1 MLTFPGFRRAAVLVP
16 LLHAPDG
23 LHLLFTVRSS
33 SLSNHA
39 GQIAFPGGRLDAGE
53 TPAQAALRETFE
65 ETGLRAAEGAI
76 LGPLYDQPSPARYLV
91 TPLVAVLAWPQ
102 PLRPNPLEVADVFT
116 VPLRD
121 LLALSPRQEARQLE
135 GQRRVLNYYT
145 HRGPGGERLI
155 WGLTGNV
162 LADFLEV
169 VRPHAP
175 P

>member
-1 MLTFPGFRRAAVLVP
+1 
-16 LLHAPDG
+16 
-23 LHLLFTVRSS
+23 
-33 SLSNHA
+33 
-39 GQIAFPGGRLDAGE
+39 
-53 TPAQAALRETFE
+53 
-65 ETGLRAAEGAI
+65 
-76 LGPLYDQPSPARYLV
+76 V